1 MACPFLLTLGKVAN
15 FSVLYPGSPW
25 ENGYCESFNSR
36 MRDEFLNGE
45 LFGNLY
51 EAEGLAKQ
59 WKDYYNKVR
68 PHSSLGG
75 RPPAP
80 QSILLTA

>member
-1 MACPFLLTLGKVAN
+1 
-15 FSVLYPGSPW
+15 
-25 ENGYCESFNSR
+25 

-51 EAEGLAKQ
+51 EAEVLAKQ

-68 PHSSLGG
+68 PHSGLGG

>member
-1 MACPFLLTLGKVAN
+1 
-15 FSVLYPGSPW
+15 
-25 ENGYCESFNSR
+25 
-36 MRDEFLNGE
+36 
-45 LFGNLY
+45 
-51 EAEGLAKQ
+51 
-59 WKDYYNKVR
+59 DYYNKVR